1 MAADPAGRANIAPVL
16 AFANTGTYRD
26 VTFLG
31 LLVPGLAGHAAT
43 DDLAAI
49 WRTSK
54 GQRFQNYRARF
65 SILSAMNQIQCNCG
79 AVYEAVN
86 PKDRTQ
92 GQDLFNVEYS
102 LSPNWS
108 AKAEYLHLDLGTAS
122 LFSAASA
129 ASSLSVPI
137 SDDFVRAGVN
147 YHW

>member
-1 MAADPAGRANIAPVL
+1 
-16 AFANTGTYRD
+16 
-26 VTFLG
+26 
-31 LLVPGLAGHAAT
+31 
-43 DDLAAI
+43 
-49 WRTSK
+49 
-54 GQRFQNYRARF
+54 
-65 SILSAMNQIQCNCG
+65 MNQIPCNCG

-108 AKAEYLHLDLGTAS
+108 AKVEYLHLDLGTAS

-137 SDDFVRAGVN
+137 SDDLVRAGVN

>member
-1 MAADPAGRANIAPVL
+1 MHSRCPLNGIVLDMDSSVSETYGNQEGPAFKAHF
-16 AFANTGTYRD
+16 AFP
-26 VTFLG
+26 FFF
-31 LLVPGLAGHAAT
+31 PGLC
-43 DDLAAI
+43 
-49 WRTSK
+49 
-54 GQRFQNYRARF
+54 F
-65 SILSAMNQIQCNCG
+65 SAMNQIQCNCG

-108 AKAEYLHLDLGTAS
+108 AKVEYLHLDLGTAS

-137 SDDFVRAGVN
+137 SDDLVRAGVN

>member
-1 MAADPAGRANIAPVL
+1 
-16 AFANTGTYRD
+16 
-26 VTFLG
+26 
-31 LLVPGLAGHAAT
+31 
-43 DDLAAI
+43 
-49 WRTSK
+49 
-54 GQRFQNYRARF
+54 
-65 SILSAMNQIQCNCG
+65 MNQIQCNCG

-92 GQDLFNVEYS
+92 GQDLFNVEYL

-108 AKAEYLHLDLGTAS
+108 AKVEYLHLDLGTAS

-137 SDDFVRAGVN
+137 SDDLVRAGVN